1 MDGRTIA
8 ALVIG
13 LVAGYILTRA
23 MRPPVL
29 VVPAPAPAPAPALL
43 AQFSTPP
50 LTAAGRT
57 VTPSIDSLAS

>member
-29 VVPAPAPAPAPALL
+29 VVPAPTPAPAPAPA
-43 AQFSTPP
+43 QSTAPA
-50 LTAAGRT
+50 LTAASRT

>member
-29 VVPAPAPAPAPALL
+29 VVPEPEPAPAPAQSTTPA
-43 AQFSTPP
+43 
-50 LTAAGRT
+50 LTAASRT

>member
-29 VVPAPAPAPAPALL
+29 VVPAPAPA
-43 AQFSTPP
+43 QSSTPA

>member
-13 LVAGYILTRA
+13 LIAGYILTRA

-29 VVPAPAPAPAPALL
+29 VISAPEAAPAPAPVP
-43 AQFSTPP
+43 QSSTPA
-50 LTAAGRT
+50 LTAASRT
-57 VTPSIDSLAS
+57 VTPQIDSLAS